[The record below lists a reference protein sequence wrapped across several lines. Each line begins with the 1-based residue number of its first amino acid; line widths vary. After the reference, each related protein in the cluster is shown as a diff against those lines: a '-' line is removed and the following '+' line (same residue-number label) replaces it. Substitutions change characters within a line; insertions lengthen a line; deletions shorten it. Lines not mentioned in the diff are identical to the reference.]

1 MRDVVALGI
10 IISQLIREIVRSMGA
25 REASDRRVQG
35 GCPLLAFFVGARS
48 VLATAVA
55 ISIKPP
61 ADKSSLCHVQCW
73 HALVDNHILMDA
85 GDIGA

>member
-35 GCPLLAFFVGARS
+35 GYPILALFVGARS

-55 ISIKPP
+55 IVIKPP
-61 ADKSSLCHVQCW
+61 AEQSSLCHVQCW
-73 HALVDNHILMDA
+73 HELVDNHILMDA